1 MRQDKVVDP
10 VCFGFYMIL
19 EPGAGPI
26 DNVVAW
32 DTDQRWVGIVDPP
45 AAPPEEFVGSDAF
58 VAIAEGLQDAIA
70 TVKEEKQSRRR
81 RIVTDGF
88 APLRRAAE
96 VAGPPAPRIVF
107 RDFDVRHADTNELLY
122 EVRQRPG
129 NR

>member
-10 VCFGFYMIL
+10 VCFGFYLIL

-32 DTDQRWVGIVDPP
+32 DTEQRWVGIVDPP
-45 AAPPEEFVGSDAF
+45 AAPEAPAEE
-58 VAIAEGLQDAIA
+58 EP
-70 TVKEEKQSRRR
+70 KEETPNRRR
-81 RIVTDGF
+81 RIVTDGST
-88 APLRRAAE
+88 PLRRAAE
-96 VAGPPAPRIVF
+96 VVGPPAPRIVF
-107 RDFDVRHADTNELLY
+107 RDYDVRHADTGDLLY